1 VDAKAL
7 FDAAP
12 EADAKALFDSA
23 PEAEAEPTDP
33 VGEAVVAAGKGALK
47 SLTFGHRTDAA
58 LASLLSPS
66 DDPVSYS
73 QARKE
78 MLADDA
84 RASQAHPIAS
94 AVGGMAPSLLV
105 PGAAFSTLPRALA
118 TGAAMGAVQGVD
130 GRAVRRPGRAG
141 EAGGRALCWGPP
153 SEHAGAGSAGRGR
166 ERSRS
171 RWRTRRARRP
181 GECCPEVGHRF
192 RQEGAFGGG
201 GGCGAGAWD
210 RSARDDARDSGA
222 AANAREAKGDQYGR
236 HRGLPLEERD
246 HRRPSGI
253 GQQTRSSPRAWRP
266 GAEHEPAGPGVY
278 EGSVETAP
286 ARSIP
291 TPRRA
296 TLGLAAE

>member
-94 AVGGMAPSLLV
+94 AVGELAPSLAV

-118 TGAAMGAVQGVD
+118 TGAAMGAAQGVTD
-130 GRAVRRPGRAG
+130 
-141 EAGGRALCWGPP
+141 EP
-153 SEHAGAGSAGRGR
+153 SDDPAAM
-166 ERSRS
+166 
-171 RWRTRRARRP
+171 ARR
-181 GECCPEVGHRF
+181 
-192 RQEGAFGGG
+192 GAK
-201 GGCGAGAWD
+201 A
-210 RSARDDARDSGA
+210 
-222 AANAREAKGDQYGR
+222 
-236 HRGLPLEERD
+236 L
-246 HRRPSGI
+246 
-253 GQQTRSSPRAWRP
+253 
-266 GAEHEPAGPGVY
+266 
-278 EGSVETAP
+278 
-286 ARSIP
+286 
-291 TPRRA
+291 
-296 TLGLAAE
+296 